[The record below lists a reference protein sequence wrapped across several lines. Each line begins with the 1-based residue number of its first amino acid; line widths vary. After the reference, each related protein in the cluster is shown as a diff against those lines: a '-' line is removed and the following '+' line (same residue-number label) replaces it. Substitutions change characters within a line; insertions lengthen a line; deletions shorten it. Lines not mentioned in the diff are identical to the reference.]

1 MIDMQITRCGNP
13 YSKVTKKDKHAVSQP
28 LRSARL
34 DRTDFHY
41 NMFQFIVVCSCP
53 DEFLHHIYE
62 NIPRMEN
69 VEEQLIR
76 LFYPSWSFVLDRHT
90 FTLISLL
97 SPERVNEQHSQW
109 PCLKT

>member
-13 YSKVTKKDKHAVSQP
+13 YSKVKKKDKHAISQS

-34 DRTDFHY
+34 DRTDFHCG
-41 NMFQFIVVCSCP
+41 MFQFIVVCSCP

-62 NIPRMEN
+62 NIPRME
-69 VEEQLIR
+69 QLIR
-76 LFYPSWSFVLDRHT
+76 LLYYPSWSFVLDRHT
-90 FTLISLL
+90 FTLIILL